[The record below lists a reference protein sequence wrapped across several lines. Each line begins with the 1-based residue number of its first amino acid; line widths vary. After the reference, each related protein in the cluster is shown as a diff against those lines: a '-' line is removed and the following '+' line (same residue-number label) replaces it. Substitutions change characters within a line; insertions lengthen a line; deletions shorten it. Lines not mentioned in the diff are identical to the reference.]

1 MESAPHKHNIVNLK
15 RESRGA
21 MNSNGQE
28 DGGKQREL
36 GDLKER
42 GRDLD

>member
-1 MESAPHKHNIVNLK
+1 
-15 RESRGA
+15 

-36 GDLKER
+36 GDLEEK
-42 GRDLD
+42 GRDLDRSE